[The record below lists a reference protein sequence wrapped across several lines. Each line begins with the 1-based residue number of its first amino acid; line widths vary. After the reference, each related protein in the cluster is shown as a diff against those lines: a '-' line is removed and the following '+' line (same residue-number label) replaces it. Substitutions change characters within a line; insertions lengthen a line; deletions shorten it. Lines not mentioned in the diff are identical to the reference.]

1 MSLTVEQ
8 VLAETKTWPPEQ
20 VEALFERF
28 LMANYRLPE
37 STQDAA
43 WSAEIQRRVADIES
57 GREVGIPGEEV
68 MAKARAIV
76 GR

>member
-28 LMANYRLPE
+28 LMANYRLPDPGL
-37 STQDAA
+37 DAS
-43 WSAEIQRRVADIES
+43 WSAEIKRRVDDIES
-57 GREVGIPGEEV
+57 GREVGIPGDEV
-68 MAKARAIV
+68 MARARKII
-76 GR
+76 GL